1 MILSYELADNPGYEY
16 EQEVPSLDDAN
27 LYLQT
32 LPTHMIVWYDIT
44 YDEGN
49 TVYEWGDTK

>member
-16 EQEVPSLDDAN
+16 EQEVPDLDGAN

-32 LPTHMIVWYDIT
+32 LPAHMIVWYDIT
-44 YDEGN
+44 DGDGN
-49 TVYEWGDTK
+49 TVYDWGDTK